1 MKAFAGCSIV
11 TVVGDRFTLYKDLI
25 MKVWFWHTKFNGID
39 KTCPKKLAHKRRLRY
54 VNVEMMDEVEGAWR
68 KRRDEERGIV

>member
-1 MKAFAGCSIV
+1 MIHKGRNHDNCPTLHKIKADDECP
-11 TVVGDRFTLYKDLI
+11 DC
-25 MKVWFWHTKFNGID
+25 GID
-39 KTCPKKLAHKRRLRY
+39 KNCPKKLAHKRRLRY